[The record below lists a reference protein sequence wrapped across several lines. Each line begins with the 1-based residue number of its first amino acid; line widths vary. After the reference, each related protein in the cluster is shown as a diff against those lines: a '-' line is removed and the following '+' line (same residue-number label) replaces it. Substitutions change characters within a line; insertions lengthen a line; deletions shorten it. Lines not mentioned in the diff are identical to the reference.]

1 MISTEDNE
9 LKDANSFRSGDQRKA
24 AERHDWRTTATKNA
38 DESGTTGDETARRAA
53 QLTPP
58 PASAVRRLE
67 TRLPL
72 TVDGLI
78 FGFPARRTG
87 SYIHRAPPSPRL
99 DQIEIT
105 ETTND
110 DDGET
115 ANGRTDGRSSGFVAE
130 ILMRYD
136 LAVMRRWI
144 DLGENV

>member
-1 MISTEDNE
+1 MIEDNE

-24 AERHDWRTTATKNA
+24 AERHDWRTTATKSA

-87 SYIHRAPPSPRL
+87 SYIHRAPTSPRL

-105 ETTND
+105 ETTTTTKRRTD
-110 DDGET
+110 
-115 ANGRTDGRSSGFVAE
+115 GRTDGRSSGFVAE